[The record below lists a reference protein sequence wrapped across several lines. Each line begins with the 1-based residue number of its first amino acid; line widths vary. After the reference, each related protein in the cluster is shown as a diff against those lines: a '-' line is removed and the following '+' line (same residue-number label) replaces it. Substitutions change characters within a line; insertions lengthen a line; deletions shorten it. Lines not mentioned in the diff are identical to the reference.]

1 MITQNERY
9 VNKRLTELEEIYTA
23 VRTNTITFSKTEAT
37 KIIGSR
43 CFLEKLVAIGK
54 IRMTKTSDRQAGTW
68 KCNAEDVLR
77 HANYKKKAQA

>member
-9 VNKRLTELEEIYTA
+9 VNKRLAELEEIYTA

-43 CFLEKLVAIGK
+43 CLLEKLVATGK
-54 IRMTKTSDRQAGTW
+54 IRMDKPSDRQACTW

>member
-9 VNKRLTELEEIYTA
+9 ASKLLAELEEIYTA
-23 VRTNTITFSKTEAT
+23 VRTNAITFSKTEAT

-43 CFLEKLVAIGK
+43 CFLERLVATGK
-54 IRMTKTSDRQAGTW
+54 IRMEKPSDRQAGIW

-77 HANYKKKAQA
+77 YANYKNKTQA

>member
-9 VNKRLTELEEIYTA
+9 AHKLLKELEEIYTA
-23 VRTNTITFSKTEAT
+23 VRTNTITFSKTEAA

-43 CFLEKLVAIGK
+43 CFLEKLVATGK
-54 IRMTKTSDRQAGTW
+54 IRMNKPSDRQAGAW

-77 HANYKKKAQA
+77 YANYKKRAQA